1 MRIIFNA
8 RLLLLPGKGILDV
21 QPSAP
26 GEAAREKILLFF
38 PRNFK
43 GMLFIRYRGEITRAF
58 SPEHF
63 NI

>member
-1 MRIIFNA
+1 M
-8 RLLLLPGKGILDV
+8 LPGKGILDV